1 MRIIDFGISGICAG
15 LNQDKSMAGSLKY
28 MAPEILTGEN
38 TSADPA
44 IDIFSLGC
52 ILYALVIGKLPFE
65 GENE

>member
-44 IDIFSLGC
+44 IDVFSLGC
-52 ILYALVIGKLPFE
+52 IL
-65 GENE
+65 